1 MTCALNSTCYLRQY
15 CRTCPFEWD
24 DHSPVTYQNWNEGEP
39 NNWGDG
45 EDCVEMFVHDIYGG
59 LWNDHFC
66 TDQNE
71 YICQIYTTTDH
82 PKIELDKMWPEGECK
97 AGWWKMGKACYRVFA
112 AAHSSDP
119 NPVDTQVRFNRTFE
133 LSPGTTLQ

>member
-1 MTCALNSTCYLRQY
+1 MLSSSIPIGCEIERSDWLVLYLRQY

-45 EDCVEMFVHDIYGG
+45 EDCVEMFAVEHALG

-66 TDQNE
+66 TDQN
-71 YICQIYTTTDH
+71 T
-82 PKIELDKMWPEGECK
+82 
-97 AGWWKMGKACYRVFA
+97 
-112 AAHSSDP
+112 
-119 NPVDTQVRFNRTFE
+119 
-133 LSPGTTLQ
+133 

>member
-1 MTCALNSTCYLRQY
+1 M
-15 CRTCPFEWD
+15 
-24 DHSPVTYQNWNEGEP
+24 TYQNWNEGEP

-45 EDCVEMFVHDIYGG
+45 EDCVEMFAVEHALG

-82 PKIELDKMWPEGECK
+82 PKIELDKLWPEGECK

-119 NPVDTQVRFNRTFE
+119 NPVETQARVKQTAIERTVRWTDF
-133 LSPGTTLQ
+133 

>member
-1 MTCALNSTCYLRQY
+1 M
-15 CRTCPFEWD
+15 
-24 DHSPVTYQNWNEGEP
+24 TYQNWNAGEP

-45 EDCVEMFVHDIYGG
+45 EDCVEMFVVEHARG

-66 TDQNE
+66 TDKNE

-82 PKIELDKMWPEGECK
+82 PKIQLDKMWPEGECK

-112 AAHSSDP
+112 SAHSTDP
-119 NPVDTQVRFNRTFE
+119 NPVDTQARVQQTVCTGPLIDGPIVGSIFDVR
-133 LSPGTTLQ
+133 L